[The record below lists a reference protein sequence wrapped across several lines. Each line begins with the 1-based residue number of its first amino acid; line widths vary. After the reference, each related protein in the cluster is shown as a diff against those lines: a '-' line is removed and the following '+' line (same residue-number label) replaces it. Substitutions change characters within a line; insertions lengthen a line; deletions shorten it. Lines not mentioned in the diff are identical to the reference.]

1 MTSKERDVEKGEKL
15 KSSHNV
21 FRFLGACKKNSY
33 PSRRSY
39 RRRSL
44 GEDQA
49 PEDAGFGSK

>member
-44 GEDQA
+44 GGDQA